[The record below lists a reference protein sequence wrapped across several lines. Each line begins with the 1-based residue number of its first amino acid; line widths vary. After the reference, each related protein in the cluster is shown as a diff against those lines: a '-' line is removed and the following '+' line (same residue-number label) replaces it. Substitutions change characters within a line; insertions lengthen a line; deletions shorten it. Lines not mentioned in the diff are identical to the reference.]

1 MMATVAARE
10 LADGEVVFVGIGL
23 PNLACNLARAT
34 HAPNLVLI
42 YESGAV
48 GAVPERLPEQVD
60 FVTSPGHRSGG
71 VRRDGL
77 RMPGAGPLRVITDKA
92 ILAADPEAGELFLAA
107 LYPGVT
113 AAEVEAS
120 VGWPLEAGR
129 DVGCVDPPAA
139 RDLEL
144 LRRVLDPKKLYLK
157 G

>member
-48 GAVPERLPEQVD
+48 GAEPARPGTGAVR
-60 FVTSPGHRSGG
+60 VTR
-71 VRRDGL
+71 
-77 RMPGAGPLRVITDKA
+77 DKA
-92 ILAADPEAGELFLAA
+92 IGDADPEARDLVHAA
-107 LYPGVT
+107 LYAGVT
-113 AAEVEAS
+113 AAEVKAS

-129 DVGCVDPPAA
+129 DVGSVAPPTA
-139 RDLEL
+139 RELEL
-144 LRRVLDPKKLYLK
+144 LRCVLAPQKLYLK

>member
-1 MMATVAARE
+1 VRLPGSGGAAEIAIHAQRTVIVSK
-10 LADGEVVFVGIGL
+10 LS
-23 PNLACNLARAT
+23 PRAF
-34 HAPNLVLI
+34 
-42 YESGAV
+42 
-48 GAVPERLPEQVD
+48 PEQVD

-113 AAEVEAS
+113 AAEVKAS

-129 DVGCVDPPAA
+129 DVGCVDPPTA

-144 LRRVLDPKKLYLK
+144 LRCVLDPKKLYLK
-157 G
+157 A